1 MKKSSLI
8 VLLASLFLV
17 SAASSAYADNIGL
30 LDMEKLFS
38 NYTEGKQIQVDLQ
51 KRRQEYQKE
60 VEGKQKL
67 IEDAKKDKK
76 SDDEV
81 KKMIEKV
88 EGELRPK
95 QEELLQ
101 YEAEVQ
107 GRLVSKIKEI
117 TKSVSKKYGID
128 VVIDR
133 RAAYVGGFDLTDFV
147 VEKLN
152 GGGAENPATKTP
164 RKR

>member
-1 MKKSSLI
+1 MKKSSII
-8 VLLASLFLV
+8 VLIAALFLV
-17 SAASSAYADNIGL
+17 SAASSVHADTIGL
-30 LDMEKLFS
+30 LDMERLFS
-38 NYTEGKQIQVDLQ
+38 NYSEGKQIQVDLQ

-60 VEGKQKL
+60 VEAKQKM

-76 SDDEV
+76 SEEEV
-81 KKMIEKV
+81 KKMIEKG

-101 YEAEVQ
+101 YESEVQ
-107 GRLVSKIKEI
+107 GRLVAKIKEI

-128 VVIDR
+128 VVVDR

-152 GGGAENPATKTP
+152 GGSTEKPAAKST
-164 RKR
+164 RKK